1 MYINET
7 QLKRIINNTSEKT
20 LSEKLNR
27 YFLDMKVISEKL
39 NKYGLGE
46 IIKTDDF
53 MNDVIEKI
61 DLLKG
66 LKNLIQEMQINIG
79 NYESYIIYD
88 NDQDF
93 WNNNFNDPYDVVEAI
108 GTDYNFGDDYVYI
121 TGDASI
127 NSCSSLSEFYNN
139 SAIEEVTKQIATDL
153 KENTPELIDKLN
165 YDNQEVLL
173 KALKK

>member
-7 QLKRIINNTSEKT
+7 QLKRIINKTSEKT

-46 IIKTDDF
+46 IVKTDDF

-66 LKNLIQEMQINIG
+66 LKNIIQEMQINTG
-79 NYESYIIYD
+79 NYESYVIYD

-93 WNNNFNDPYDVVEAI
+93 WNNNFNDPYDVVETI
-108 GTDYNFGDDYVYI
+108 GTDYNFSDDYVYT
-121 TGDASI
+121 TGDGSI

-139 SAIEEVTKQIATDL
+139 SVIEEVTKQIATDL
-153 KENTPELIDKLN
+153 KENTTELIDKLN
-165 YDNQEVLL
+165 SDNQEILL
-173 KALKK
+173 KILKN

>member
-1 MYINET
+1 MYITET
-7 QLKRIINNTSEKT
+7 QLKRIINNTSEKA

-46 IIKTDDF
+46 IVKTDDF

-66 LKNLIQEMQINIG
+66 LKNLIQEMQAITG
-79 NYESYIIYD
+79 NYESYVIYD

-108 GTDYNFGDDYVYI
+108 GTDYNFNDDYVYT
-121 TGDASI
+121 TGDGSI
-127 NSCSSLSEFYNN
+127 NSCSSLSAFYTN
-139 SAIEEVTKQIATDL
+139 SDIEEVTEQLAKDL
-153 KENTPELIDKLN
+153 KENTTELIDKLN
-165 YDNQEVLL
+165 SDNQEVLL
-173 KALKK
+173 KALKN